1 MDATSM
7 RAIRIPILIVLFGV
21 SGLMAVP
28 AVGLAAESA
37 TASVVVTAQFG
48 SRTSLKVSSE
58 LLQFDVVTADQSAL
72 ATVEFSA
79 AARTRHGGEVVLTI
93 ERVGAVSG
101 PGGAADIETS
111 LTVSV
116 SGSGGA
122 TGELD
127 PSAQIVAGRWVGS
140 GRRTGQLSFSLRSAV
155 PGAYSVPVRF
165 VLSAP

>member
-1 MDATSM
+1 MRVARILTVLLGLSVSM
-7 RAIRIPILIVLFGV
+7 AGPDVC
-21 SGLMAVP
+21 
-28 AVGLAAESA
+28 LAAESA

-48 SRTSLKVSSE
+48 SRTSLKVSTD
-58 LLQFDVVTADQSAL
+58 LLQFDVTTADQSAV

-79 AARTRHGGEVVLTI
+79 AARTRHGGEVVLTV
-93 ERVGAVSG
+93 EQVGPLSG
-101 PGGAADIETS
+101 PGGAADVETS

-116 SGSGGA
+116 LGNGGS

-140 GRRTGQLSFSLRSAV
+140 GRRTGQLAFSLRSSV